1 MRASTAVAAALLAL
15 AAQAAFAETFLC
27 ADWKKSIDED
37 MRILESDLTY
47 ESAEKALAFLHSQK
61 SEPIVGDLRLGYLNS
76 EKILRGYAL
85 RQLALALRTPEA
97 TKSFCSW
104 LVEEGFWYD

>member
-1 MRASTAVAAALLAL
+1 MRTSTSVAAALLVL
-15 AAQAAFAETFLC
+15 ATQAAPAETLLC
-27 ADWKKSIDED
+27 ADWKSSVDED
-37 MRILESDLTY
+37 MRIPESDLTY
-47 ESAEKALAFLHSQK
+47 ESAEKALAILNSQRTV
-61 SEPIVGDLRLGYLNS
+61 PIAGDLRIRYLNS